1 MDNMEFDRGN
11 PQEDGPK
18 RLAPRDWNKI
28 LKRSAIV
35 ACIAAVILLGAAI
48 RDTAIIDNIQRFA
61 ANLMTEKDEN
71 GCVQLW
77 DYSAEKD
84 RSYAL
89 LDHNLI
95 LASQRR
101 IMMLSDDGKH
111 LYNVDV
117 KFRKAAIVTGGQWA
131 AVYDIGGREIHLLN
145 NQGLIR
151 VVKAEGNILS
161 CSINEKGY
169 LAVTTSKSGYKAA
182 VSVYNDKGEMTFQFS
197 SSDRFL
203 MTSVVSRQGNQMAS
217 VTMGEKKGAFASA
230 VVLYD
235 MSSPE
240 PISSQELSGGAVFD
254 MGLVGESYCAVAE
267 DALHFIDHSGAQQGA
282 FEFEGSYLRRCSLG
296 GDGYAAMVLGRYRSG
311 ARARLVTVDENGEA
325 IGQIRIDDEVLSIS
339 ASGKYVAVLYSD
351 YLTIYD
357 KKLRAL
363 ASLDDVSAAKSVLM
377 RPDGSAVLVGAEG
390 ASLYLP

>member
-1 MDNMEFDRGN
+1 MDNLQFDRGN

-18 RLAPRDWNKI
+18 RLAPRDWRKPM
-28 LKRSAIV
+28 KWAG
-35 ACIAAVILLGAAI
+35 IAVCALAVIVLILAI
-48 RDTAIIDNIQRFA
+48 MDTAVFDNIRRFTTH
-61 ANLMTEKDEN
+61 LMTQKDEN
-71 GCVQLW
+71 GCVQLY

-101 IMMLSDDGKH
+101 IMMLGEDGSH
-111 LYNVDV
+111 IYNVDV

-145 NQGLIR
+145 SKGLIR
-151 VVKAEGNILS
+151 VVKAEGDILA

-203 MTSVVSRQGNQMAS
+203 MTSVVSRKGNQMAS
-217 VTMGEKKGAFASA
+217 VTMGEKKGSFASS

-235 MSSPE
+235 MSSPD
-240 PISSQELSGGAVFD
+240 PLSSQELSGGAVFD
-254 MGLVGESYCAVAE
+254 MGLVGENYCAVAE
-267 DALHFIDHSGAQQGA
+267 DALHFIDHSGAQAGS
-282 FEFEGSYLRRCSLG
+282 FEFEGSYLRRASLD

-311 ARARLVTVDENGEA
+311 ARARLVTVDENGEV